1 MSQLQAAKLAF
12 RKGRNSAS
20 MPEYALISMTAD
32 DDFAM
37 NQRSL
42 RLLSRTNLDISNL
55 PPPTKFC
62 PSPNPQNR
70 PTRAYSA
77 DSVQLA
83 GADHSKAQVTQ
94 GTQSD
99 LNAHKALSRIMMN

>member
-1 MSQLQAAKLAF
+1 MSQLQAAKQVL
-12 RKGRNSAS
+12 RKGGTSAS
-20 MPEYALISMTAD
+20 MPEYVLIGMTAD

-42 RLLSRTNLDISNL
+42 RLLSRTNLDVCNL

-70 PTRAYSA
+70 LTRAYSA
-77 DSVQLA
+77 DIVHTNHLGSQLDFAA
-83 GADHSKAQVTQ
+83 GADYSRTQV
-94 GTQSD
+94 
-99 LNAHKALSRIMMN
+99 I